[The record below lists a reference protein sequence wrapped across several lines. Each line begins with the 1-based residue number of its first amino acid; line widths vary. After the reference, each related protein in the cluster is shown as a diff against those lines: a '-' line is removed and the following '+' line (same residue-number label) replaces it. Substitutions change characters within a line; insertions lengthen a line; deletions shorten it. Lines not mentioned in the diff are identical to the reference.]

1 MAKNTGLSD
10 EFQKIDDKIK
20 RKKWYLLS
28 DLIWDPNLGDLQYLS
43 KTNKELWLN
52 ISFS

>member
-1 MAKNTGLSD
+1 MN
-10 EFQKIDDKIK
+10 F
-20 RKKWYLLS
+20 RKSMTKLREKS
-28 DLIWDPNLGDLQYLS
+28 GTCFAGLIWDPNLGDLQNLS